1 MIFFFFFF
9 ASHFWECVDVVVVA
23 VVVVVVVAIL
33 LRNIHL
39 NLCLTSTLGYFELVI
54 LVFELIEAGRLS
66 YSERES
72 IPSGWY
78 SHREEVFTQV

>member
-1 MIFFFFFF
+1 MI
-9 ASHFWECVDVVVVA
+9 
-23 VVVVVVVAIL
+23 VVVVVAIF

-66 YSERES
+66 SGQHSEAKS
-72 IPSGWY
+72 FNSCIL
-78 SHREEVFTQV
+78 FTIDLAFR